1 MFRSFFSRCNPPREV
16 RLDNHKSPSVIGS
29 PPGSAF
35 DEDHAQA
42 LALSNNKAMTTKKEK
57 NKTAQ
62 EEKKMPAAGKKKTSC
77 KCLETDS
84 KSSNSTENLV
94 LLHQFLVKKGKK
106 QEGSSAAGGAK
117 IPLWVE
123 VPEQDESSTSSNSTW
138 ERAKERLQ
146 RVLNAKAKAK
156 A

>member
-35 DEDHAQA
+35 DEDNAPA
-42 LALSNNKAMTTKKEK
+42 LASSDNKAMTTKKDK

-62 EEKKMPAAGKKKTSC
+62 EEKKMPAAGKKKKRRWRFES
-77 KCLETDS
+77 DS
-84 KSSNSTENLV
+84 ESSTTTKNERNKIRLQRMFDAKAESED
-94 LLHQFLVKKGKK
+94 KK

-123 VPEQDESSTSSNSTW
+123 VVK
-138 ERAKERLQ
+138 RHAK
-146 RVLNAKAKAK
+146 
-156 A
+156 